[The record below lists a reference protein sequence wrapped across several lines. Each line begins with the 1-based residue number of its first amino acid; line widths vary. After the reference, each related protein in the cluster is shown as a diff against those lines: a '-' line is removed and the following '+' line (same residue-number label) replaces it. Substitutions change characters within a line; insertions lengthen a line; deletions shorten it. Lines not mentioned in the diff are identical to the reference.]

1 MKICIIGSGYVG
13 LVSGACFSDLGNTVT
28 CVDIN
33 KEIVEKLKKK
43 IIPIYEPGLQ
53 ELVER
58 NLKKKRLLFSADI
71 SSSIKKSDII
81 FIKIGFDTFYN
92 IINIF

>member
-33 KEIVEKLKKK
+33 KEIVEKLKKG

-58 NLKKKRLLFSADI
+58 NLKKKDFYFQQ
-71 SSSIKKSDII
+71 I
-81 FIKIGFDTFYN
+81 FLAQ
-92 IINIF
+92 

>member
-33 KEIVEKLKKK
+33 KDIIEKLNKG

-53 ELVER
+53 ELVLR
-58 NLKKKRLLFSADI
+58 NLKKKKTF
-71 SSSIKKSDII
+71 I
-81 FIKIGFDTFYN
+81 FNRYF
-92 IINIF
+92 

>member
-33 KEIVEKLKKK
+33 KEIVEKLKKG

-53 ELVER
+53 ELVKE
-58 NLKKKRLLFSADI
+58 I
-71 SSSIKKSDII
+71 
-81 FIKIGFDTFYN
+81 
-92 IINIF
+92 